1 VRARTQLIN
10 HVRGAVNAVGGRL
23 PASSAPAFPRR
34 VAPEVPTPLQPAL
47 QPLLALIEALTVQ
60 ILAAE
65 RALAQVARTRYPETA
80 RLRQVAGVGPVTS
93 LCYVLTLE
101 DPARFRTSRAV
112 GAYLGLCPKP
122 ADSGTAIPSSGLP
135 SRAMRCSAGCW

>member
-65 RALAQVARTRYPETA
+65 TA
-80 RLRQVAGVGPVTS
+80 RLRQVAGVGPLTS

-101 DPARFRTSRAV
+101 DPAHFRTSRAV